1 MMHRSGIAD
10 GWVHPNGTAKIGV
23 RRTWLGVWILG
34 AIVLLLLLNL
44 G

>member
-1 MMHRSGIAD
+1 MTHRSGFASD
-10 GWVHPNGTAKIGV
+10 WAHSNGIAKIGV

-34 AIVLLLLLNL
+34 AIGILLLFNL